1 MSAKRATYLDASAI
15 VKLAVAER
23 ESTALRKY
31 LSRRRP
37 LVSSALSRTEVLR
50 ALLPIG
56 DEAVKRAHEVLTR
69 IDLARVNDRVLLAA
83 GGLSPVEMRSL
94 DAIHLATA
102 LDLSLSFVTAD
113 ERLIRKIRQSRHPVG
128 DRLVALSEVPDL
140 S

>member
-1 MSAKRATYLDASAI
+1 MPGSAAMSAKRATYLDASAL

-23 ESTALRKY
+23 ESTALRRY

-56 DEAVKRAHEVLTR
+56 EEAIRRAHEVLTR
-69 IDLARVNDRVLLAA
+69 IDLARVSDRVLLAA
-83 GGLSPVEMRSL
+83 GALAPAEMRSL

-102 LDLSLSFVTAD
+102 LELGSDLARVITYDLRMASAAKNLGLT
-113 ERLIRKIRQSRHPVG
+113 
-128 DRLVALSEVPDL
+128 VASP